1 MKKVSENATVTF
13 EPEVINEHTK
23 VTFTKVSNAK
33 GVTIYGKVEKDNA
46 EVGSISYEQSGNF
59 LITSLK
65 PLGKLTKEE
74 VSAIYENVPT
84 WVGEATGEEATTE
97 E

>member
-23 VTFTKVSNAK
+23 VTFSKVSNAK
-33 GVTIYGKVEKDNA
+33 GVTVYGKVEKDNA
-46 EVGSISYEQSGNF
+46 EVGSITSDESGNY

-65 PLGKLTKEE
+65 PVGKLSAEE
-74 VSAIYENVPT
+74 IAAVYQNVPA
-84 WVGEATGEEATTE
+84 WIEEIKNN
-97 E
+97 